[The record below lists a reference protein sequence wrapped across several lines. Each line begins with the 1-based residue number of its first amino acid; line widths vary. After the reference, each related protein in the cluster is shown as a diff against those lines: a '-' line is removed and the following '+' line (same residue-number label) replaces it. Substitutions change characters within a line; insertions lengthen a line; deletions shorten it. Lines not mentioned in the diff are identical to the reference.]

1 MSLADTN
8 NLHIAGHIDGGKQT
22 QAFWEWDASRWRLG
36 EATPQGSIGG
46 VGGDTVSPPSSPPPA
61 VIMAMANRE
70 GEKNYVCDGREVL
83 HLGIVLFISP
93 SVLGWHGTDG
103 LNLAF

>member
-46 VGGDTVSPPSSPPPA
+46 VGGDTVPPPSSPPPA
-61 VIMAMANRE
+61 VIMATANRE
-70 GEKNYVCDGREVL
+70 GEKIMCAMGGRSYTL
-83 HLGIVLFISP
+83 VLFC
-93 SVLGWHGTDG
+93 LYR
-103 LNLAF
+103 LAFWDGMGRTGST